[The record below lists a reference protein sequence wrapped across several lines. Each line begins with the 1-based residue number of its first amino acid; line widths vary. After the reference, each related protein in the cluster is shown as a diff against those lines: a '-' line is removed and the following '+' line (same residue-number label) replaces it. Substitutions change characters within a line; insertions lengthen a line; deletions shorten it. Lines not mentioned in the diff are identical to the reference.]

1 MVNEYTVYIYTVYSN
16 GICHGDRKKK
26 IKHNGDFTR
35 TIWYKA
41 GHLTVRFQKS
51 VATVFVR
58 TPKNSKRG
66 AV

>member
-1 MVNEYTVYIYTVYSN
+1 MNILYIYIHYIVM
-16 GICHGDRKKK
+16 GFVMEIAKK

>member
-1 MVNEYTVYIYTVYSN
+1 MGFVMEIA
-16 GICHGDRKKK
+16 KK